1 MNSTHMIKGPS
12 MFSFL
17 KFNPIKKLDKE
28 YGVLLE
34 KAMQAQRGGDIKR
47 YSELTEQ
54 AEAVK
59 AKIDEAKSA

>member
-1 MNSTHMIKGPS
+1 

-17 KFNPIKKLDKE
+17 KSDPLKKLNKE

-34 KAMQAQRGGDIKR
+34 KAMQAQRGGDIR
-47 YSELTEQ
+47 LYSELTEQ

-59 AKIDEAKSA
+59 AKIDAAQKPTV

>member
-1 MNSTHMIKGPS
+1 

-17 KFNPIKKLDKE
+17 KSDPLKKLNKE

-34 KAMQAQRGGDIKR
+34 KAMQAQRGGDIR
-47 YSELTEQ
+47 LYSELTEQ

-59 AKIDEAKSA
+59 AKIDAAQKPTA

>member
-1 MNSTHMIKGPS
+1 